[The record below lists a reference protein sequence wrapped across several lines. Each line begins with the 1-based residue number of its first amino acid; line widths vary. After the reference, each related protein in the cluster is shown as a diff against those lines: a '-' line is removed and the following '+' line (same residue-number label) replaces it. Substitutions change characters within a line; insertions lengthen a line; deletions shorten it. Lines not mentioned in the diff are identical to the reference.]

1 MRRSIVWNAPAVQCS
16 LGIEA
21 RWSLFLI
28 VPPLDINVLPAVI
41 LERGFDC
48 KGIVEILP
56 PRTEIG
62 ARGHSIVKFNKSI
75 TSETLFE
82 LCETYRHRFFEYGV
96 YFQVFCS
103 ALAATSVGA
112 L

>member
-21 RWSLFLI
+21 RWSLFL
-28 VPPLDINVLPAVI
+28 VVLPLDINVLPPAI
-41 LERGFDC
+41 
-48 KGIVEILP
+48 
-56 PRTEIG
+56 
-62 ARGHSIVKFNKSI
+62 AWHSGDTASADGDWRLSHSTVMLNKSI

-96 YFQVFCS
+96 HFHQVFCS
-103 ALAATSVGA
+103 AHAATSVVA